1 MSKIRLSTG
10 QVVVNNE
17 TLLIVPNS
25 LTYDGGESEITVEAG
40 SIGGGKV
47 ETVHG
52 ENVEN
57 AKSVVKFDV
66 FTTADLDE
74 KIRDWKSK
82 IGENGISFVQR
93 VGSTTETRTFTGMSL
108 VNRVE
113 RGVGADGKTSLEF
126 EGDPMET

>member
-10 QVVVNNE
+10 QVVVDNE
-17 TLLIVPNS
+17 TILIVPNS
-25 LTYDGGESEITVEAG
+25 LEYDAGEPEITVEAG

-57 AKSVVKFDV
+57 AKSSVKFDV

-74 KIRDWKSK
+74 KIAGWKKS
-82 IGENGISFVQR
+82 IAQIGISFVQK
-93 VGSTTETRTFTGMSL
+93 VAGTTETRTFEGMSL
-108 VNRVE
+108 VNKVSRK
-113 RGVGADGKTSLEF
+113 VGADGKTSLEF